1 MYIIACTKMTFY
13 LLKEQVT
20 KIGFWQ
26 KKKIQKQKKSKKIN
40 NTHLLI
46 MRDYINPCY
55 QLDYSALSEEQ

>member
-1 MYIIACTKMTFY
+1 MHKNDFY

-26 KKKIQKQKKSKKIN
+26 KKKKIQKQKKSKKNN

-46 MRDYINPCY
+46 MRD
-55 QLDYSALSEEQ
+55 

>member
-26 KKKIQKQKKSKKIN
+26 KKKYKNKRKVKK
-40 NTHLLI
+40 
-46 MRDYINPCY
+46 
-55 QLDYSALSEEQ
+55 

>member
-26 KKKIQKQKKSKKIN
+26 QKK
-40 NTHLLI
+40 NTKTK
-46 MRDYINPCY
+46 
-55 QLDYSALSEEQ
+55 EK

>member
-26 KKKIQKQKKSKKIN
+26 KK
-40 NTHLLI
+40 NTKTK
-46 MRDYINPCY
+46 
-55 QLDYSALSEEQ
+55 EK

>member
-1 MYIIACTKMTFY
+1 MHKNDFY

-46 MRDYINPCY
+46 MRD
-55 QLDYSALSEEQ
+55 

>member
-26 KKKIQKQKKSKKIN
+26 KKKNTKTKEKKKNK
-40 NTHLLI
+40 
-46 MRDYINPCY
+46 
-55 QLDYSALSEEQ
+55 

>member
-26 KKKIQKQKKSKKIN
+26 KNKKQKQKKSKK
-40 NTHLLI
+40 
-46 MRDYINPCY
+46 
-55 QLDYSALSEEQ
+55 